1 VRILFVTPYF
11 YPAEAFGGPVKVAFD
26 VGRELVR
33 RGHEV
38 VVFTSDAK
46 DLENRLDVERDE
58 IEGMQVY
65 YFRNLFMSL
74 VKWSKLF
81 ITPDLPKKMMSDLK
95 SFDIVHVHEYT
106 TYQNIVVHHFAK
118 KFGVPYVLQAHGSL
132 PKIGRQARKWIY
144 DAFFGSTLLR
154 DASKVIALSEIE
166 AEQYKCAGVPAE
178 KIAIVPNGI
187 DLTEYSDL
195 PPKGSFKKKFGL
207 EKNEKIVLYL
217 GRIHEIKGIDI
228 LVRAFAN
235 ILHKLDDVR
244 LVIVGPDDGYLG
256 EIEALIKALKI
267 ENKVLISGPLYGK
280 DKLEAYVDAD
290 VYVLSSI
297 YEIFGISLLEAYA
310 CSTPVIA
317 SSVGGLKDLVINGET
332 GFLVEPGS
340 IVELSRSIVFM
351 IDNSASAKRMG
362 MKGREF
368 VKNFSAWTVINRLEC
383 LYDEIASKTP
393 CKN

>member
-1 VRILFVTPYF
+1 MTPYF

>member
-1 VRILFVTPYF
+1 VTPYF

-118 KFGVPYVLQAHGSL
+118 KFGVPYVLQVHGSL
-132 PKIGRQARKWIY
+132 PKIGKQARKWIY

-195 PPKGSFKKKFGL
+195 PSKGSFKKKFGL
-207 EKNEKIVLYL
+207 DKNEKIVLYL

-235 ILHKLDDVR
+235 ILHKLDNVR
-244 LVIVGPDDGYLG
+244 LVIVGPDDGYIR
-256 EIEALIKALKI
+256 EIKVLTKALRI
-267 ENKVLISGPLYGK
+267 EDKVLISGPLYGVA
-280 DKLEAYVDAD
+280 KLEAYVDAD
-290 VYVLSSI
+290 VYVLPSR
-297 YEIFGISLLEAYA
+297 YETFPMTVLEAYA
-310 CSTPVIA
+310 CGKPVIA
-317 SSVGGLKDLVINGET
+317 SKVGGLNDLLINGET
-332 GFLVEPGS
+332 GMLVDPGNTA
-340 IVELSRSIVFM
+340 ELTKNILYLLDHAERAEEMGLKGKQFVNENFTINKIAEELQNLYRAVASRPQ
-351 IDNSASAKRMG
+351 
-362 MKGREF
+362 
-368 VKNFSAWTVINRLEC
+368 
-383 LYDEIASKTP
+383 SKFG
-393 CKN
+393 

>member
-207 EKNEKIVLYL
+207 EKN
-217 GRIHEIKGIDI
+217 
-228 LVRAFAN
+228 
-235 ILHKLDDVR
+235 
-244 LVIVGPDDGYLG
+244 
-256 EIEALIKALKI
+256 
-267 ENKVLISGPLYGK
+267 
-280 DKLEAYVDAD
+280 
-290 VYVLSSI
+290 
-297 YEIFGISLLEAYA
+297 
-310 CSTPVIA
+310 
-317 SSVGGLKDLVINGET
+317 
-332 GFLVEPGS
+332 
-340 IVELSRSIVFM
+340 
-351 IDNSASAKRMG
+351 
-362 MKGREF
+362 
-368 VKNFSAWTVINRLEC
+368 
-383 LYDEIASKTP
+383 
-393 CKN
+393 

>member
-1 VRILFVTPYF
+1 VTPYF

>member
-1 VRILFVTPYF
+1 VTPYF

-132 PKIGRQARKWIY
+132 PKIGRQARKWVY

>member
-1 VRILFVTPYF
+1 MRILFVTPYF